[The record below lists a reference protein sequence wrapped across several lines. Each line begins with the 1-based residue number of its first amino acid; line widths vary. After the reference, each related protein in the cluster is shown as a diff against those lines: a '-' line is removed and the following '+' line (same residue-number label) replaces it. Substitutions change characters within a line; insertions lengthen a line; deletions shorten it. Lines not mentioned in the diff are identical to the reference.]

1 MLDHIRIPVQDF
13 PRSREFYR
21 QALAPL
27 GYELVMEFDHSA
39 GFGWADKP
47 EFWICEGATP
57 GPQLHLAFRAE
68 EREVVRD
75 FYRAALHAGGT
86 DNGVPDVYEQ
96 YHPDYYAAY
105 VLDPDGYNLEVV
117 CHLPG
122 DLQD

>member
-1 MLDHIRIPVQDF
+1 MLDHIRIPVGDF
-13 PRSREFYR
+13 ARSREFYR
-21 QALAPL
+21 QALACL

-47 EFWICEGATP
+47 EFWIRDD
-57 GPQLHLAFRAE
+57 GPSNAQLHIAFRAE

-75 FYRAALHAGGT
+75 FYRAALAAGGT
-86 DNGVPDVYEQ
+86 DNGVPDIYEE

-105 VLDPDGYNLEVV
+105 VLDPDGNNLEVV

-122 DLQD
+122 DLQE

>member
-13 PRSREFYR
+13 ARSSDFYR

-27 GYELVMEFDHSA
+27 GYELVMEFDNSA

-47 EFWICEGATP
+47 EFWISSSDASG
-57 GPQLHLAFRAE
+57 GQLHIAFRAE

-75 FYRAALHAGGT
+75 FHRVALQAGGV

-105 VLDPDGYNLEVV
+105 VLDPDGNNLEVV

-122 DLQD
+122 DLQG